1 MTDSEHQHAHAKD
14 NSLDRLLFF
23 SDGVFAIAITL
34 LSIELHPP
42 QDWDGTAASLWS
54 QGWTGFAAYALSFV
68 VIGIF
73 WNSHRR
79 IFTQI
84 RAFSQGVFFLNLLL
98 LGAIALMPFMTNL
111 LYREGPKGDAFL
123 VYLGTVAVA
132 GLLQG
137 LMFFWAVFVSR
148 SVDPTIH
155 KVRRVAAMLSAGL
168 LPGIISAASMLLYG
182 LIAGGSVPAW
192 IPAVLIATA
201 SVLIAFRV
209 WTERRFG
216 R

>member
-1 MTDSEHQHAHAKD
+1 MTDSEHQHVHAKD

-42 QDWDGTAASLWS
+42 HDWDGTAGQLWS
-54 QGWTGFAAYALSFV
+54 LGWQGFAAYALSFV

-111 LYREGPKGDAFL
+111 LYRDGPNGDAF
-123 VYLGTVAVA
+123 VIYLGTVAVA

-155 KVRRVAAMLSAGL
+155 RARRITAMLSAGL

-182 LIAGGSVPAW
+182 AMVGGGVPIW
-192 IPAVLIATA
+192 LPVVLIAAAT
-201 SVLIAFRV
+201 VLIIFRI